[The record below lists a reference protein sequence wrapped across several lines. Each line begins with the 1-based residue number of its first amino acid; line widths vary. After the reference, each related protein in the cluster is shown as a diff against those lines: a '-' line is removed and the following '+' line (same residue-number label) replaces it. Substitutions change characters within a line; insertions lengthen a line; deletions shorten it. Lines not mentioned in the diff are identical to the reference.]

1 MGETFEFTSEEKEI
15 MGNVQ
20 ILRIKNYKYS
30 NIQRSV
36 VERGKIVEKGRMMW
50 MFVIVHSYVTFEET
64 FF

>member
-1 MGETFEFTSEEKEI
+1 

-36 VERGKIVEKGRMMW
+36 VERGKIVEKGRMS
-50 MFVIVHSYVTFEET
+50 VNVCDCTFLRNVRRNIFLIGLT
-64 FF
+64 TRARRWIR

>member
-50 MFVIVHSYVTFEET
+50 MFVIVHFYVTFEET